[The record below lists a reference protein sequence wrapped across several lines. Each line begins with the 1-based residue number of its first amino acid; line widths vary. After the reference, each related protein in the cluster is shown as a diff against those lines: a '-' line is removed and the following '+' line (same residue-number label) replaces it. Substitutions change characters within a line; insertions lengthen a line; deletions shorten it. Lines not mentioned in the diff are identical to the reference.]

1 VFGYHNLAINTGG
14 GEGGKYTMGVRSL
27 NLYMSQV
34 RKRGKIGSN
43 QPLMYTYP
51 FLTLTT
57 IFLVAPISTYKLK
70 NNYS

>member
-1 VFGYHNLAINTGG
+1 
-14 GEGGKYTMGVRSL
+14 
-27 NLYMSQV
+27 MSQV